1 MNDNLRRLTSFRII
15 PVIEV
20 DNTDAAIPL
29 AEALCAGGLPV
40 AEITY
45 RTPVAGA
52 VIARIRKERPDVLV
66 GAGTLISVDNVKS
79 AIDSG
84 AAFGVAPGFNPEI
97 YAHAVER
104 GFSFIPGVMTPT
116 EIEAAITKGV
126 EILKFFPAE
135 AVGGIPMLTKLTRP
149 YSHTGVRFIPTGGI
163 GETQLGDYL
172 RTDMVVAVGGTWIAT
187 RDDISNK
194 RWELIRNN
202 CRRCLQWSSR
212 FKTEGSEN

>member
-79 AIDSG
+79 AIDS
-84 AAFGVAPGFNPEI
+84 VN
-97 YAHAVER
+97 
-104 GFSFIPGVMTPT
+104 
-116 EIEAAITKGV
+116 
-126 EILKFFPAE
+126 
-135 AVGGIPMLTKLTRP
+135 
-149 YSHTGVRFIPTGGI
+149 
-163 GETQLGDYL
+163 
-172 RTDMVVAVGGTWIAT
+172 
-187 RDDISNK
+187 
-194 RWELIRNN
+194 
-202 CRRCLQWSSR
+202 
-212 FKTEGSEN
+212 